1 MHRSIV
7 PAAVFG
13 LLLLAL
19 TVFVKAQSPTI
30 GVDELRAGMRG
41 YGLTVFRGT
50 QPERFDV
57 EVIDVLHNFL
67 PDQALILVRTTHP
80 ILEQANT
87 VGGMSGSPIY
97 IEGRLAGAYAYGW
110 QFGKAPIA
118 GVTPIANMLS
128 LIDQPLDA
136 MFLRAIGA
144 EPVPYPAAKQA
155 RPNNTRRQPRAE
167 RSVPRDGFAYLGQ
180 EREEAWSAL
189 RKHGQQLGAT
199 PQQITEYGTPQ
210 RVTTPLLIGGM
221 HPDVIA
227 MLGRELSPFGIE
239 PLQAGGSASPSTS
252 PDPSPTRVPYVDGGA
267 IAVQLIRGDI
277 SAQGV
282 GTVTH
287 VRGNRLVA
295 FGHPMLQAGQLAL
308 PVAGARVLHIL
319 ASQMRS
325 FKLSEVGTTNGSLV
339 HDRQAAIVIDTSLE
353 ASTIPLTVKVNG
365 VAETGR
371 TEWHMELAN
380 HRLLTPML
388 AMSATMNALKTTASD
403 IGDLVF
409 TATSKITLEGRA
421 PIEVTDVGFSA
432 SGLPAAVGRLRLFS
446 VLAAAYSNPFE
457 RARVTGLEVNLSV
470 RFARDVMAIESAAF
484 ASDEADPGIPAKI
497 HVTLRAFGSAPVT
510 RIVDV
515 PIPAT
520 AAGQTLDISFD
531 AGDDVRPDLP
541 LPRDL
546 NDVLRSITSGWP
558 ATTLL
563 VSTKVPEGGLRL
575 QGHVVTG
582 LPASALD
589 TLRLRNDS
597 AATVNQATQHR
608 LEVPI
613 GKVLHGSATLK
624 LKVRETAR
632 TDTP

>member
-1 MHRSIV
+1 M
-7 PAAVFG
+7 FG

-19 TVFVKAQSPTI
+19 TVFVKAQGATI

-110 QFGKAPIA
+110 QFGKEPIA

-128 LIDQPLDA
+128 IIDQPLDA
-136 MFLRAIGA
+136 LFLRAIGA
-144 EPVPYPAAKQA
+144 EPVPYPTKQPRPAKA
-155 RPNNTRRQPRAE
+155 RQPRAE
-167 RSVPRDGFAYLGQ
+167 LNAPRDGLAYLGQ
-180 EREEAWSAL
+180 ERELAWDAL
-189 RKHGQQLGAT
+189 RKHGQQLAEAPT
-199 PQQITEYGTPQ
+199 HLTEYGTPQ

-227 MLGRELSPFGIE
+227 MLGRELAPFGIE
-239 PLQAGGSASPSTS
+239 PLQAGGSASPSATPRS
-252 PDPSPTRVPYVDGGA
+252 SGARVPFVDGGA

-308 PVAGARVLHIL
+308 PVANARVLHIL

-325 FKLSEVGTTNGSLV
+325 FKLSEVGATNGSLI
-339 HDRQAAIVIDTSLE
+339 HDRQAAIVIDTDLE

-388 AMSATMNALKTTASD
+388 AMSATMNALKSTASD

-432 SGLPAAVGRLRLFS
+432 TGLPSAVGRLRLFS
-446 VLAAAYSNPFE
+446 VLAAAYANPFE
-457 RARVTGLEVNLSV
+457 RARVTGLEVELNV
-470 RFARDVMAIESAAF
+470 RFARDVMTIESAAF
-484 ASDEADPGIPAKI
+484 ASDEADPGKPARI
-497 HVTLRAFGSAPVT
+497 QVTLRAFGSAPVT
-510 RIVDV
+510 RIVEV

-520 AAGQTLDISFD
+520 AAGQTLDLSFE
-531 AGDDVRPDLP
+531 AGDDVRPELP
-541 LPRDL
+541 LPRNL

-563 VSTKVPEGGLRL
+563 VSTKLPDGGLRL

-597 AATVNQATQHR
+597 APTVNQATQHR
-608 LEVPI
+608 LEIPI

>member
-1 MHRSIV
+1 LHRSII
-7 PAAVFG
+7 PTAVFG
-13 LLLLAL
+13 LLLFALA
-19 TVFVKAQSPTI
+19 VFVKAQSPTI

-110 QFGKAPIA
+110 QFGKEPIA

-128 LIDQPLDA
+128 ILDQPLDA
-136 MFLRAIGA
+136 LFLRAIGA
-144 EPVPYPAAKQA
+144 EPVPYPTPTKQA
-155 RPNNTRRQPRAE
+155 RPSKTRQPRAE
-167 RSVPRDGFAYLGQ
+167 LNAPRDGLAYLG
-180 EREEAWSAL
+180 EDRELAWDGL
-189 RKHGQQLGAT
+189 RKHARRLGEART
-199 PQQITEYGTPQ
+199 HVTEYGTPQ

-227 MLGRELSPFGIE
+227 MLGRELAPFGIE
-239 PLQAGGSASPSTS
+239 PLQAGGSASPSNTPTS
-252 PDPSPTRVPYVDGGA
+252 TGARVPFVDGGA

-308 PVAGARVLHIL
+308 PVANARVLHIL

-339 HDRQAAIVIDTSLE
+339 HDRQAAIVIDTNLE

-409 TATSKITLEGRA
+409 TATSTITLEGRA

-432 SGLPAAVGRLRLFS
+432 TGLPSAVGRLRLFS
-446 VLAAAYSNPFE
+446 VLAAAYANPFE
-457 RARVTGLEVNLSV
+457 RARVTGLDVQLNV
-470 RFARDVMAIESAAF
+470 RFARDVMAIESAAL
-484 ASDEADPGIPAKI
+484 ASDEADPGKAAKI
-497 HVTLRAFGSAPVT
+497 QVTLRAFGSAPVT
-510 RIVDV
+510 RMVEV

-520 AAGQTLDISFD
+520 AAGQTLDISFE
-531 AGDDVRPDLP
+531 AGDEVRPDLP
-541 LPRDL
+541 LPRNL

-558 ATTLL
+558 ATTLV
-563 VSTKVPEGGLRL
+563 VSTKVPDGGLRL

-597 AATVNQATQHR
+597 AVTASQATQHR